1 MRSRLREY
9 IYIYTLGLLRKLVSM
24 GFKIGD
30 QILDCSPA
38 NLPNPR
44 KKKKRLIKEEIINI
58 LKNFLSMI
66 PHNFGKVNQS
76 YFVTIEEIYNFQFN

>member
-1 MRSRLREY
+1 
-9 IYIYTLGLLRKLVSM
+9 M

-44 KKKKRLIKEEIINI
+44 KKKEINQRVAEIINT

-66 PHNFGKVNQS
+66 LYNFGKVNQRYS
-76 YFVTIEEIYNFQFN
+76 VTVEKIYNFQFNQN